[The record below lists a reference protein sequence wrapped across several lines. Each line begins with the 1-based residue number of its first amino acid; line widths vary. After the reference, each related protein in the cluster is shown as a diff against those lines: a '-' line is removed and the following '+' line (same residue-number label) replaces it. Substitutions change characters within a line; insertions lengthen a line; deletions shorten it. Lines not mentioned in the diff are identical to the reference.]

1 MKEVILQFETDKER
15 DDFELWFSEY
25 GQYLYAKETNNSIC
39 SVDIDFEN
47 HIINIE

>member
-1 MKEVILQFETDKER
+1 MEESLLKFNTEEER
-15 DDFELWFSEY
+15 DDFEFWFSNY
-25 GQYLYAKETNNSIC
+25 GQYLYAKETNNSIQ

>member
-1 MKEVILQFETDKER
+1 MKELLLKFNTNKER
-15 DDFELWFSEY
+15 DDFEVWFSEC
-25 GQYLYAKETNNSIC
+25 GQYLYAKQTNNFIQ

>member
-1 MKEVILQFETDKER
+1 MEELLLKFNTNKELN
-15 DDFELWFSEY
+15 DFEDWFSEY
-25 GQYLYAKETNNSIC
+25 GQYLYAKETNNSIQ